1 MKMNRFTSR
10 FRLMGIFLFSLLLLH
25 HTNLVYGADIEP
37 SISFSFDENDE
48 RIIAIENTE
57 GTLTQITD
65 FKDFSFTSG
74 KVDNCLYLD
83 GSYGL
88 ELNIGRLNP
97 KSYTISFWVKPS
109 EINAHTPILSIVK
122 GDFEDNNYST
132 VLLDENWLQPNI
144 TSIYT
149 DDAGSS
155 SYSAGI
161 SGALNS
167 DIWTHIAIVVDG
179 TGSLEEYFDNM
190 SLYID
195 GEYACDGLMLKN
207 ICNNDSNFIIGINPY
222 SDSFKGYIDDLLIFN
237 TALTAEDI
245 LSVYNLDNASSQK
258 PNDNDGHGTKPGGN
272 SDRPGHH
279 HGTESGNIFD
289 DIIDI
294 DQGSLPDVDNSSL
307 SSYLDPGLAAGM
319 EYKTDVYA
327 ETALVFA
334 LIFAII
340 SLCCFLNYIKKRRNQ
355 Y

>member
-1 MKMNRFTSR
+1 MKMNKFTSR
-10 FRLMGIFLFSLLLLH
+10 FRQISIFLIFIILLH
-25 HTNLVYGADIEP
+25 PTNLVYGADIEP
-37 SISFSFDENDE
+37 SMSFSFDENDD
-48 RIIAIENTE
+48 RITAVESSD
-57 GTLTQITD
+57 GTLTQKTD
-65 FKDFSFTSG
+65 FNDFSFTSG
-74 KVDNCLYLD
+74 KINNCLYLD

-88 ELNIGRLNP
+88 ELNMGRFNS

-122 GDFEDNNYST
+122 GVFEDNNYST

-149 DDAGSS
+149 DETGSN
-155 SYSAGI
+155 SYSSGI

-167 DIWTHIAIVVDG
+167 NIWTHIAIVVDG
-179 TGSLEEYFDNM
+179 TSSLEEYFDNM
-190 SLYID
+190 SLYVD

-207 ICNNDSNFIIGINPY
+207 LCSNDSKFFIGINPY
-222 SDSFKGYIDDLLIFN
+222 SDAFKGYIDDLLIFN
-237 TALTAEDI
+237 SALTAEDI
-245 LSVYNLDNASSQK
+245 LSVYTLDNNSSHK
-258 PNDNDGHGTKPGGN
+258 PDDNDGYGTKPGGN
-272 SDRPGHH
+272 SNRPGHH
-279 HGTESGNIFD
+279 HGSNSGNIFD

-340 SLCCFLNYIKKRRNQ
+340 SLCCFLNYIKKKRNQ